1 MTFQHHIPTKS
12 EQALNHLIT
21 LTKHTTYTFTH
32 LPLGK
37 SGSAFKTL
45 RSNTKQAMSAK
56 IEGAISYGGGK

>member
-21 LTKHTTYTFTH
+21 LTYTFTH